1 MKDDLRGVIVRHGLS
16 VAEREEV
23 ITRLAGTL
31 AGEGAVLF
39 AYLFGTFVEEG
50 PFGDIDVAVF
60 LDERCCDP
68 GDFLAATLR
77 LAGVL
82 EHMAGLPVDVAVLN
96 GAPLGLRM
104 AAVRGRLI
112 LSRDEAA
119 RLSFVEQ
126 TSLQAMDTAYL
137 RSRSLH
143 DLLQP

>member
-16 VAEREEV
+16 AAEREEV
-23 ITRLAGTL
+23 IARLAGTL
-31 AGEGAVLF
+31 AGDGAVLF
-39 AYLFGTFVEEG
+39 AYL
-50 PFGDIDVAVF
+50 
-60 LDERCCDP
+60 
-68 GDFLAATLR
+68 DFLAATLR